1 MNAQV
6 TVGIEGMTCANCVGR
21 VERGVS
27 KNSGVNTV
35 DVNLATSSAT
45 IQFDPKVT
53 PLAQLLEVIE
63 KTGYDTVRQTALL
76 RISGM
81 TCAACVGRVEKA
93 LRSVEGVIEADVNLS
108 TARARVVFLPKTA
121 STAALRQAVQRVGYD
136 AEEETSDHSD
146 TGDSETERIRREF
159 LFALAFTLPLVMIAM
174 GPMAV
179 PGLESRLEGTV
190 LHGASRWLQL
200 LLATPVQFL
209 AGWRFYR
216 VGFSELRHLSPGM
229 SSLVMIGSSAAYF
242 YSVVAILAPA
252 WFPEGTAALY
262 FEASAAIITLIL
274 LGKYLEARAKGR
286 TSSAI
291 RKLLELKAPEARVI
305 REGAELSVNVDDVR
319 VGDTLVVRP
328 GERVPVDGEVT
339 SGGSFVDESMISGES
354 VPVEKGPG
362 SEVVGGTVNKTGAFS
377 YLATRI
383 GEDTILA
390 QIIALVE
397 RAQTTKPAVQA
408 FADRVAAI
416 FVPVVIVIA
425 LATFAS
431 WLIMGPEPA
440 LNYAFVT
447 AVSVLV
453 IACPC
458 AMGLATPTAIMV
470 GTGRGA
476 EMGILFRKGTAMEV
490 LAAVDTMVLDKTGT
504 LTAGEMTVTEQKILP
519 EFSEES
525 LSLVHAMESR
535 SEHPIAEAICRAI
548 EPQAPRTTPVDHFE
562 AIPGFGITGRV
573 NDRRIDVGSARYMK
587 QLDVDFSDRIT
598 ASESEDGNA
607 ESLVFAS
614 IDGQPAAYFR
624 IADPIKP
631 EASTTID
638 ALHKRGLSVTMLT
651 GDNEHTA
658 ASIAKRAGID
668 DYRANMLPDEKVGVV
683 AELQRAGRRVAF
695 VGDGINDAPAL
706 AQSDVGIAI
715 GTGTDIAIEAG
726 DLILMSGRLT
736 GLVDSL
742 DLARRT
748 LRTIR
753 LNFFW
758 AYIYNISLIPLAAGL
773 FYALSGLLL
782 NPMVAAAAM
791 SISSLFVVTNSLRL
805 RRFEAAG
812 EQTEPAVGG
821 GAVSAGGV

>member
-27 KNSGVNTV
+27 KNSGVDSV

-63 KTGYDTVRQTALL
+63 KTGYDTVRQTAIL

-93 LRSVEGVIEADVNLS
+93 LRGVEGVIEADVNLS

-121 STAALRQAVQRVGYD
+121 TTAALRQAVQRVGYD
-136 AEEETSDHSD
+136 AEEETSDRTD

-548 EPQAPRTTPVDHFE
+548 EPQARRTRPVDHFE
-562 AIPGFGITGRV
+562 AIPGFGISGRV

-598 ASESEDGNA
+598 ANESEDGNA
-607 ESLVFAS
+607 GSLVFAA

-631 EASTTID
+631 EASATID

>member
-1 MNAQV
+1 MNSKV
-6 TVGIEGMTCANCVGR
+6 TVGINGMTCANCVGR
-21 VERGVS
+21 VERGVR
-27 KNSGVNTV
+27 KNSGVDAV

-45 IQFDPKVT
+45 IEFNPEVT
-53 PLAQLLEVIE
+53 PLPQLLEVIE
-63 KTGYDTVRQTALL
+63 KTGYDTVRQAAIL

-93 LRSVEGVIEADVNLS
+93 LRRVEGVVEADVNLS
-108 TARARVVFLPKTA
+108 TARARVVFLPNSTT
-121 STAALRQAVQRVGYD
+121 TAALRQAVQRVGYD
-136 AEEETSDHSD
+136 ANEETSDHTANS
-146 TGDSETERIRREF
+146 DSETARIRREF
-159 LFALAFTLPLVMIAM
+159 LFALAFTLPLVIIAM
-174 GPMAV
+174 GPMAI
-179 PGLESRLEGTV
+179 PGLESRLEGTA

-200 LLATPVQFL
+200 LLATPVQFF

-242 YSVVAILAPA
+242 YSVVAMLAPA

-291 RKLLELKAPEARVI
+291 RKLLELKAPEATVVRD
-305 REGAELSVNVDDVR
+305 GAEISVNVDDVR

-362 SEVVGGTVNKTGAFS
+362 SEVVGGTVNKTGAFT

-416 FVPVVIVIA
+416 FVPIVIVIA
-425 LATFAS
+425 LATFTA
-431 WLIMGPEPA
+431 WLLMGPEPA

-504 LTAGEMTVTEQKILP
+504 LTAGEMTVTEQKIMP
-519 EFSEES
+519 GFSEDS
-525 LSLVHAMESR
+525 LALIYATESR
-535 SEHPIAEAICRAI
+535 SEHPIAEAICRSL
-548 EPQAPRTTPVDHFE
+548 EPDAPSRPTLDHFE
-562 AIPGFGITGRV
+562 AIPGFGVTARIKEQ
-573 NDRRIDVGSARYMK
+573 RIDVGSERYMK
-587 QLDVDFSDRIT
+587 QRKVDFGDRI
-598 ASESEDGNA
+598 AAAVSGDGNA
-607 ESLVFAS
+607 GSLVFAA
-614 IDGQPAAYFR
+614 IDGYPAAFFR

-631 EASTTID
+631 DASATID
-638 ALHKRGLSVTMLT
+638 ALHRRGLSVTMLT

-668 DYRANMLPDEKVGVV
+668 DYRANMLPDEKVRVV
-683 AELQRAGRRVAF
+683 AELQNDGRRVAF

-805 RRFEAAG
+805 RRFEAVG
-812 EQTEPAVGG
+812 EQTEPTHQGG
-821 GAVSAGGV
+821 TIPVRGA